1 VATPARL
8 AGIGVFVLGGLLL
21 FTVGLFMIGDRQ
33 MAFAKKFTIYAEFAR
48 ITGLQPGA
56 IIRVSGAKAGTVKD
70 IIPPSR
76 PSEKFKLKLEI
87 IEDLHPLVR
96 TDSLATIE
104 TEGLVGGSFL
114 GVSTGSEQAPP
125 ATENSTI
132 AGKEP
137 FAINDLLQQASDTIK
152 KVNEIIDGLTDDI
165 QNAVQSI
172 SDTVENAN
180 QLIDD
185 VSDDVKTMASA
196 GARIAQDAADIADNV
211 RNGEGTLGKLI
222 KDDEFYRRA
231 TSIAK
236 NAEDI
241 ANDAR
246 QVIQQAKK
254 ALDDLQSK
262 NGPVQGLAANVKQTM
277 DDARG
282 AMAGFAENME
292 ALKRNF
298 LFRGFFNNR
307 GFFNLAEISPAQY
320 RQGILTKNGERGVLR
335 VWLGAPVLF
344 EPDPDDPN
352 TERLTEEGKARLDS
366 AIEPY
371 LEHLG
376 NGILMVEGYATQ
388 GTKDEQFL
396 RSRARG
402 GLARAY
408 LIGKFRLNPQTTGL
422 MPLGRDSA
430 GSPNNLPWDGIALAA
445 FIDPRSLVT
454 RSEGASRQT
463 IGSASRNPTSRR

>member
-1 VATPARL
+1 V
-8 AGIGVFVLGGLLL
+8 GVGVFVLTGVLL
-21 FTVGLFMIGDRQ
+21 FAVGLFMIGDRQ
-33 MAFAKKFTIYAEFAR
+33 MAFAKKFTIYTEFAKV
-48 ITGLQPGA
+48 TGLQPGA
-56 IIRVSGAKAGTVKD
+56 IIRVAGAKAGSVKE
-70 IIPPSR
+70 IIPPTR
-76 PSEKFKLKLEI
+76 PSDKFKVKLEI
-87 IEDLHPLVR
+87 TEELHPLVR
-96 TDSLATIE
+96 TDSIATIE

-114 GVSTGSEQAPP
+114 AVGAGSDAAPAAP
-125 ATENSTI
+125 EDSTI
-132 AGKEP
+132 PGKEP
-137 FAINDLLQQASDTIK
+137 FALADLLQQTSETIK
-152 KVNEIIDGLTDDI
+152 KVNETIDGLKDDV
-165 QNAVQSI
+165 QDAVKSI
-172 SDTVENAN
+172 GETVENAN
-180 QLIDD
+180 QLIND

-196 GARIAQDAADIADNV
+196 GGRIAQDAADIADKV

-254 ALDDLQSK
+254 ALDDVQAK
-262 NGPVQGLAANVKQTM
+262 NGPVQGLAANLKQTM

-282 AMAGFAENME
+282 AMSGFAENME

-298 LFRGFFNNR
+298 LFRGFFSNR

-320 RQGILTKNGERGVLR
+320 RQGILTKNGERGVVR

-344 EPDPDDPN
+344 EADPDNPN
-352 TERLTEEGKARLDS
+352 TEHLTEEGKARLDS

-376 NGILMVEGYATQ
+376 NGILVVEGYATQ

-396 RSRARG
+396 RSRARAA
-402 GLARAY
+402 LARAY
-408 LIGKFRLNPQTTGL
+408 LIGKFHLNPQTTGL

-463 IGSASRNPTSRR
+463 IGSASQNPTLRR